1 MISSEKKIL
10 SYKEWEESAIER
22 HDLYNFEA
30 KIDYTTSETIKKK
43 KTSYYLELYFFIP
56 EALQINSESYN
67 KDQFFLDL
75 NNRIRFKTPQ
85 MSIEGIINEENELSP
100 INRILENLKK
110 IEFGKI
116 TNKIKTRIER
126 EIRLLSCIIKV
137 ILRDQINYLIK
148 NHQSLKHKCDLNKVV
163 GEYLTSLILFQEKI
177 TYLMGK
183 FAKAQIPFKV
193 REAFQFAVEYLSIQI
208 EKWITLVIE
217 NLGNEFNEDIQ
228 KKLIE
233 IVEYEQERRKNLSKR
248 SIIKKN
254 TSNEIYSYYK
264 GILKKYVQGVLYL
277 EKRKKNPK
285 STSTQIL
292 YSIAEAIAMFLSL
305 FLGFILLT
313 NFVEYSLPFIT
324 FAVVIY
330 MLKERIKDNAKAI
343 SDKALGLVFPD
354 KRHEIVDQFY
364 QKRIGISK
372 EKVSFVNWEDIPS
385 EILKIRRSSNESP
398 LEEKGKPEKVVFYN
412 QKIALHNREIDKI
425 HTRKHDL
432 SNIIRFNIRSFLKY
446 MDDPKEFEFH
456 WDKNTKKVKDICIS
470 NVYHINVV
478 NKLTSFKGTEQEEI
492 DYDKFRVIL
501 DQKGIKRV
509 EEPQFSI

>member
-30 KIDYTTSETIKKK
+30 KLDYTTSETIKKK

-85 MSIEGIINEENELSP
+85 ISIEGILNDQNELSP
-100 INRILENLKK
+100 VYRILKNLEQ
-110 IEFGKI
+110 IEFGNI
-116 TNKIKTRIER
+116 TEKIKTRIER
-126 EIRLLSCIIKV
+126 EIRLLACIIKV

-148 NHQSLKHKCDLNKVV
+148 NYQTLKKKCDLNKVM
-163 GEYLTSLILFQEKI
+163 GDYLTSLKLFQEKI

-183 FAKAQIPFKV
+183 FTKAQIPFKL

-208 EKWITLVIE
+208 EKWITLVIKKLSNKFDE
-217 NLGNEFNEDIQ
+217 NTQ

-233 IVEYEQERRKNLSKR
+233 IVEYEQNRRDNLSMR
-248 SIIKKN
+248 SQIKEN
-254 TSNEIYSYYK
+254 TANEIYSYYK

-277 EKRKKNPK
+277 EKKKKNPK
-285 STSTQIL
+285 STSTQIF

-313 NFVEYSLPFIT
+313 NFVEYSLPFII

-372 EKVSFVNWEDIPS
+372 EKVNFVNWEDIPS

-398 LEEKGKPEKVVFYN
+398 LEEKGKPEKVLFYN
-412 QKIALHNREIDKI
+412 QKISLHNREIDKI

-446 MDDPKEFEFH
+446 MDDPIELIFH
-456 WDKNTKKVKDICIS
+456 LSDEKGKVNQIGIA
-470 NVYHINVV
+470 NVYHINVIY
-478 NKLTSFKGTEQEEI
+478 KLTSFKGTEQEEI

-509 EEPQFSI
+509 EEPQFNI